1 MPDEPGSYVSG
12 VPVRISEAF
21 RPPRKVT
28 LPSSCPHAVDAELLT
43 EEYDVTVET
52 AAISW
57 IEDYHQRKE
66 ESANKRQENVKI
78 YRQRKIQRK
87 AQLEEE
93 IKQKE
98 EEDEKRRQ
106 KELEEEEER
115 RRLARI
121 EEEKL
126 EIEKE
131 RAELARLSE
140 EMLEKEKLEFMRLKN
155 EKLEKERAEKEK
167 VLKEKAEQ
175 ERMEQIN
182 MARLTK
188 ESVREK
194 ISCVIDTPN
203 ANDESVNNSN
213 VVSSATMADDD
224 TESEIFPQDLSVK
237 PTDNADLVGCQ
248 DDLDREKSV
257 SRDKAVESSTK
268 TTSFPC
274 SVSNSVADPQ
284 LASTSSNL
292 ASQAQRTIPEVGGNS
307 TLINFEDFEAD
318 RNDPFDRAT
327 LQSINDME
335 ELAQVLQSTS
345 VSSQQCSSQTQ
356 NLFYPDTHKS
366 GSPVKSSVAIIP
378 GMTAFSNFSQFA
390 NNSFYPRG
398 QVQFP
403 PDTSMNIYPSN
414 QFSSSDNAG
423 LSNAPPNVDPSN
435 ASSHIGS
442 SNARLD
448 AGSNAS
454 SSQKMNQF
462 PPSNGTT
469 TNVYSN
475 ILFHSPWHQQPHF
488 DEPGLSNS
496 SQASLVTN
504 PSSITSSSNSILHN
518 PYNSYGY
525 GLPASSCQVSSSNMS
540 AQYAVSSNVIGANL
554 SENLYQPQPNIPT
567 GSNTI
572 SSLGSSQISSA
583 LPAAPNERPDL
594 EDFYSRYYG
603 KTTNLLMKATKPKD
617 ASSTYQ
623 PLRSSQSVPD
633 LTALED
639 QEVSRISDGSEAPV
653 NRPLSSVVPQSR
665 PSSTGPALT
674 QTPLERHGFGPAL
687 DHPRPSSR
695 TPSSTN
701 YYGSGP
707 TVPTFSSPTS
717 PSNNYRGFSSAASNI
732 NTSHGSN
739 LSNNYGQYQIPGNNI
754 AFVQCNVLNSHP
766 INPTSSVSSYQHINS
781 YSMPPRLPT
790 PASYMVTTTHNL
802 VPLTTTT
809 TTRTTSNTTVE
820 TRNPAVETRNPSVDT
835 RNPTVYPSNTGS
847 SSSASS
853 ISESNSGF
861 VQSPLELPDPFSEL
875 DSEVQSLVCS
885 VAEMGFPRARVAR
898 AVQRLGTQHKK
909 LIEVLLELQRLEEEG
924 QEAGRAEVAFYAHL
938 GDLHK
943 TKQHLDTCKQY

>member
-203 ANDESVNNSN
+203 AND
-213 VVSSATMADDD
+213 D
-224 TESEIFPQDLSVK
+224 
-237 PTDNADLVGCQ
+237 
-248 DDLDREKSV
+248 
-257 SRDKAVESSTK
+257 
-268 TTSFPC
+268 
-274 SVSNSVADPQ
+274 NSVADPQ

-525 GLPASSCQVSSSNMS
+525 GLPASSS
-540 AQYAVSSNVIGANL
+540 
-554 SENLYQPQPNIPT
+554 
-567 GSNTI
+567 
-572 SSLGSSQISSA
+572 
-583 LPAAPNERPDL
+583 
-594 EDFYSRYYG
+594 
-603 KTTNLLMKATKPKD
+603 
-617 ASSTYQ
+617 
-623 PLRSSQSVPD
+623 
-633 LTALED
+633 
-639 QEVSRISDGSEAPV
+639 
-653 NRPLSSVVPQSR
+653 
-665 PSSTGPALT
+665 
-674 QTPLERHGFGPAL
+674 L